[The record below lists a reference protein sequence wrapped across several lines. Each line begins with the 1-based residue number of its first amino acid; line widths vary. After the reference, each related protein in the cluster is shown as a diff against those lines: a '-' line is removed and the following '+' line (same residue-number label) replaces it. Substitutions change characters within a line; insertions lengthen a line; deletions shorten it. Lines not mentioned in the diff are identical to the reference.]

1 VLLRVNRGTELNEL
15 CDEVWEAVGLGVSSE
30 LVVSL
35 GAARGVEVVVG
46 PVTLPEAVKVA
57 NLRVVDD
64 VVSDFVEGDV
74 VGVTFSTDVAEVAL
88 FPGERTPFGF
98 AGEGVAVES
107 LDSFDAGLE
116 ISEVVCELC
125 VLEPVEVWLLMVS
138 DDVSEELVVVREL
151 STELSVVESTVED
164 GDESKRVEL
173 EDEDDEVDV
182 RVGVDVV
189 PSTGMIVTPSGIPVE
204 EEV

>member
-74 VGVTFSTDVAEVAL
+74 VGVTFSRDVAEVAL
-88 FPGERTPFGF
+88 LPGERTPFGF